1 MDNGGIHRFS
11 NFHYTSPYLTR
22 YRCAASKIAREEVDQ
37 RADERVV
44 TIAFLDQLLK
54 PDYAHALSIEL
65 PSIVSPPSIPNEN
78 SPPLFLL
85 SGSSPIDTISF
96 TSASFRNR
104 PFQPFQVKLRST
116 DGWKEERASSIR
128 VDIDCTRFPGNNKA
142 GDTLE
147 ERERECVYACARS
160 AARDRNREREGGV
173 SLSLS
178 SDRKLSIASGPIAS
192 ASPLIKSRPV
202 IQEGRPFAGRRASRL
217 CTPASSV
224 HCFQVAFP

>member
-1 MDNGGIHRFS
+1 MPRQRSRGKRGR
-11 NFHYTSPYLTR
+11 
-22 YRCAASKIAREEVDQ
+22 VDQ

-65 PSIVSPPSIPNEN
+65 PSIVSPPVLPRFQTKI
-78 SPPLFLL
+78 LL
-85 SGSSPIDTISF
+85 PGSSPIDTISF

-142 GDTLE
+142 GDTVE

-160 AARDRNREREGGV
+160 AARDRNREREGGGV

>member
-65 PSIVSPPSIPNEN
+65 PSIVSPPVLPRFQTKI
-78 SPPLFLL
+78 LL
-85 SGSSPIDTISF
+85 PSFSSLDHH
-96 TSASFRNR
+96 
-104 PFQPFQVKLRST
+104 RST
-116 DGWKEERASSIR
+116 RSPSPRPPFETVLSNRFKLSYVPPMDGRKSGPVVSAWISIA
-128 VDIDCTRFPGNNKA
+128 PGFLAITKQ
-142 GDTLE
+142 E
-147 ERERECVYACARS
+147 IRSRRERESVCVCVCEIRGQGQEQ
-160 AARDRNREREGGV
+160 RKRGG

-178 SDRKLSIASGPIAS
+178 LFGSEAKYSERADRV
-192 ASPLIKSRPV
+192 RV
-202 IQEGRPFAGRRASRL
+202 
-217 CTPASSV
+217 TV
-224 HCFQVAFP
+224 N

>member
-1 MDNGGIHRFS
+1 MSLAVYSFLSFLFFLHRWIIQTTVMDNGGIHRFS

-22 YRCAASKIAREEVDQ
+22 YRCAASKIAGKRGRVDQ

-104 PFQPFQVKLRST
+104 PFQPFQ
-116 DGWKEERASSIR
+116 
-128 VDIDCTRFPGNNKA
+128 
-142 GDTLE
+142 
-147 ERERECVYACARS
+147 
-160 AARDRNREREGGV
+160 
-173 SLSLS
+173 
-178 SDRKLSIASGPIAS
+178 RKLSYH
-192 ASPLIKSRPV
+192 RWM
-202 IQEGRPFAGRRASRL
+202 EGRAG
-217 CTPASSV
+217 
-224 HCFQVAFP
+224 Q